1 MLNILDRKKLSYIR
15 IYNINC
21 IYINVHRNCLLLWCL
36 HFYYK
41 VRSNTSVTSLT
52 HHFLLNGN
60 PAFKFP
66 PNKPGAAGSHIL
78 YDTVTNNVSNPIM
91 FVIFHD
97 SQAVPEYLV
106 TFKRK

>member
-1 MLNILDRKKLSYIR
+1 VYFAV
-15 IYNINC
+15 
-21 IYINVHRNCLLLWCL
+21 NVNYSIQDTYSRPDTSNHKRMFLC
-36 HFYYK
+36 K
-41 VRSNTSVTSLT
+41 VLT
-52 HHFLLNGN
+52 GEFCNGN

-78 YDTVTNNVSNPIM
+78 YDTVTNDASNPIM